1 MQDLSHLAEWVG
13 NTESV
18 EDTVAPFPPR
28 ALAATLGWDDPH
40 PGPGD
45 PLPPGWHWLYTLA
58 AADARALGPDGHAKR
73 GGFLPPVPLPRRMYA
88 GGRMTFE
95 APLVVGDAIRREST
109 VLSVT
114 PKAGRSGQLVFVTV
128 RHEIRSGER
137 LLVTEEQDLVYREI
151 VPYAPAAP
159 VPPEHEAAWSRAI
172 EPDPVLLFRFSALTF
187 NPHRIHYDR
196 PYVTGVEGYPALVVH
211 GPLTAILLLD
221 LVRRRAPDRALR
233 SFTFRAQAPLFDDA
247 PFRVEG
253 RPVEGGAEL
262 WAVTPV
268 GGVAMAASAEW

>member
-1 MQDLSHLAEWVG
+1 MQDLSHLADWVG
-13 NTESV
+13 CTESV
-18 EDTVAPFPPR
+18 EDTVAPFPPG
-28 ALAATLGWDDPH
+28 ALAATLGWDDTH

-58 AADARALGPDGHAKR
+58 TADARTLGSDGHARR

-95 APLVVGDAIRREST
+95 SPLVVGEAIRRDST
-109 VLSVT
+109 VLSVQ
-114 PKAGRSGQLVFVTV
+114 PKEGRSGQLVFVTV
-128 RHEIRSGER
+128 RHEIRAGDR
-137 LLVTEEQDLVYREI
+137 LLVTEEQDLVYRDI

-159 VPPEHEAAWSRAI
+159 VLPEHEPAWTRTI

-196 PYVTGVEGYPALVVH
+196 SYVTSVEGYPALVVH

-221 LVRRRAPDRALR
+221 LVRRSEPGKALR
-233 SFTFRAQAPLFDDA
+233 SFTFRAQSPLFDDG

-253 RPVEGGAEL
+253 RPVEGGADL
-262 WAVTPV
+262 WAVGPS
-268 GGVAMAASAEW
+268 GGVAMTATVGW